1 LGVRFSYPD
10 ANAAGF
16 VVLALAL
23 LGGAA
28 TASAASR
35 LARELYRSHRLTGGL
50 VRSVIGRV
58 DGALVVPGAVP
69 GAFCVGLRRPAVYVT
84 TAAVEALDPQAL
96 QAVLLHEREH
106 ARRHDPL
113 RFALTRVMCAALFFL
128 PAVAALGEERRT
140 LAEVRADEAAT
151 ASTAGGREGLA
162 RAMLT
167 LSEQGGVEAQRVD
180 QVLGLPHTWRFPALL
195 CALSIGLL
203 ALIAGTA
210 VVASGVARGSMS
222 LTLPLLSSQP
232 CILVLAAVAVLVT
245 AVLRPR

>member
-1 LGVRFSYPD
+1 
-10 ANAAGF
+10 
-16 VVLALAL
+16 
-23 LGGAA
+23 
-28 TASAASR
+28 
-35 LARELYRSHRLTGGL
+35 
-50 VRSVIGRV
+50 
-58 DGALVVPGAVP
+58 
-69 GAFCVGLRRPAVYVT
+69 
-84 TAAVEALDPQAL
+84 
-96 QAVLLHEREH
+96 
-106 ARRHDPL
+106 
-113 RFALTRVMCAALFFL
+113 
-128 PAVAALGEERRT
+128 
-140 LAEVRADEAAT
+140 
-151 ASTAGGREGLA
+151 
-162 RAMLT
+162 MLT